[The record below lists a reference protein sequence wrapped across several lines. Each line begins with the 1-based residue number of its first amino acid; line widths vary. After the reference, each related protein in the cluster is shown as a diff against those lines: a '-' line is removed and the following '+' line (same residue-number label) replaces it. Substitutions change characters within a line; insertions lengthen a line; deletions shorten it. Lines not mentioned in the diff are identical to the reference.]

1 MRNEMQPSK
10 GLIRLLSDVSIPA
23 DAHAHLCKH
32 PGKKTPD
39 QKIIRRFF
47 QKDNWPPLALI
58 YGTAFSTYSLIESL
72 LSLTCNQFFIF
83 VKSLPVC
90 LRLAEPKTTTV

>member
-1 MRNEMQPSK
+1 MKRSK
-10 GLIRLLSDVSIPA
+10 GLIRLLLAFLLTLTHIFVNTQVKNAGS
-23 DAHAHLCKH
+23 KNN
-32 PGKKTPD
+32 TP
-39 QKIIRRFF
+39 IF